1 MFEDYYDVIPP
12 RWDNAPEWSY
22 KGYLYNP
29 EIDDDTDGF
38 HKVWHNV
45 VKRIEP
51 NRVVFTTN
59 HTPYKYM
66 NEQQFK
72 DFINQME
79 ILTDDGR

>member
-1 MFEDYYDVIPP
+1 MFDDYYDVIPP

-22 KGYLYNP
+22 KRFLYKP
-29 EIDDDTDGF
+29 ELDDDSDGF
-38 HKVWHNV
+38 NKVWHNV

-51 NRVVFTTN
+51 NLVVYTTN

-66 NEQQFK
+66 SEQQFK

-79 ILTDDGR
+79 VLTDDGK